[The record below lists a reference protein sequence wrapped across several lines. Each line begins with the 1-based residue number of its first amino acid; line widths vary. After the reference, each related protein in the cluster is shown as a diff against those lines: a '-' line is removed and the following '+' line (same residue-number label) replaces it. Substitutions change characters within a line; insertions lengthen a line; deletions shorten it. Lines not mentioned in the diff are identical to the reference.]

1 MSLSAKDKATLLFA
15 VVVTFVLVL
24 VFGVGPWVVES
35 YFEASAYEKLTGKE
49 VSTWDAM
56 WVQLRVDCN

>member
-1 MSLSAKDKATLLFA
+1 MNNDEKASLLFA
-15 VVVTFVLVL
+15 AIVVFVGVL
-24 VFGVGPWVVES
+24 VFGVGPWVVQS